1 MIRNYLKV
9 ALKVLARRK
18 FFTFISL
25 FGISVT
31 LLVLLVA
38 AAIFDHALA
47 PQAPETRS
55 DRTLGV
61 YGLVMQ
67 GENNVQSSEPGYGF
81 LDRYVRP
88 LSALPGVEAL
98 SFIST
103 PQGAVAYLDGK
114 KIESRLR
121 RTDGEFWRILDFH
134 FLEGGPFTGEDE
146 RGARFV
152 AVINE
157 TTRGRFFGGK
167 DGQPAV
173 GKTIEVDGQ
182 RFRVVGVVPDVPFL
196 RFSSSSDIWVPI
208 STAKSKVYRDQ
219 WMGGFTA
226 LILGRSRADL
236 PAIKSEM
243 QARLREAEKHLPD
256 PKMYRTLRSG
266 ADTLFEAFV
275 RQVSP
280 GGNSNPLAPGQVKA
294 ALFLLM
300 LLFMLLPT
308 LNLVNIN
315 LSRILDRASEIGVRK
330 AFGASSRTL
339 VGQFVVENL
348 VITLLGA
355 ALGLLLAIPVLSALN
370 SSGIFP
376 YARLDVNFRVF
387 LYGLAMAVFF
397 GVLSGVYPAW
407 RMSKLHPVQA
417 LRGRSV

>member
-1 MIRNYLKV
+1 MIKNYLKV
-9 ALKVLARRK
+9 ALKILARRK

-31 LLVLLVA
+31 LLVLLVT

-47 PQAPETRS
+47 PQEPETRS

-61 YGLVMQ
+61 YNLAMRGP
-67 GENNVQSSEPGYGF
+67 ENTQISEPGYGF

-88 LSALPGVEAL
+88 LSALPAVERVAL
-98 SFIST
+98 ISE
-103 PQGAVAYLDGK
+103 PQTAVSYLGGN

-121 RTDGEFWRILDFH
+121 RADGELWRILDFD
-134 FLEGGPFTGEDE
+134 FLEGGPFTAEDE
-146 RGARFV
+146 NNARFV

-157 TTRGRFFGGK
+157 TTRGRFFGG
-167 DGQPAV
+167 QPAV
-173 GKTIEVDGQ
+173 GKTLEADGQ
-182 RFRVVGVVPDVPFL
+182 RFRIVGVVPDVPVL
-196 RFSSSSDIWVPI
+196 RFSSSADIWVPI
-208 STAKSKVYRDQ
+208 STAKSKLYREQ
-219 WMGGFTA
+219 WMGGFHA
-226 LILGRSRADL
+226 LILARGRADL
-236 PAIKSEM
+236 PAIKSEL
-243 QARLREAEKHLPD
+243 QARLREAERHLPD
-256 PKMYRTLRSG
+256 PKTYQTLSSG
-266 ADTLFEAFV
+266 ADTLFEACV
-275 RQVSP
+275 RMYGP
-280 GGNSNPLAPGQVKA
+280 GQSDQLAPGRVKA

-339 VGQFVVENL
+339 IGQFVVENL

-355 ALGLLLAIPVLSALN
+355 GLGLLLAVPVLSALN
-370 SSGIFP
+370 ASGVLP
-376 YARLDVNFRVF
+376 YARLGVNFRVF

-397 GVLSGVYPAW
+397 GILSGVYPAW